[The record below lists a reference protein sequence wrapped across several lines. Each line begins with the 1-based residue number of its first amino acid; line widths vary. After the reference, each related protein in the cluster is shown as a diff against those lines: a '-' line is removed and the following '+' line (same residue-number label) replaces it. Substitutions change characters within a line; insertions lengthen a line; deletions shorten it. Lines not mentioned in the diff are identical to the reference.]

1 MRHWVK
7 ESEKRLSVTG
17 EYDVLVVGGG
27 IAGVAA
33 ALSAARSEA
42 RVALVEKECA
52 LGGLATLGN
61 VVIYLS
67 LCDGMGHQVIKGL
80 GEELLKTSIKDGYA
94 QIPNCW
100 TRRGDR
106 RQRSRHRYRVRFNP
120 ASFILALEELV
131 LRNNVDMYYD
141 TRFCDIVKRGDHL
154 NAIIVENKD
163 GRSAIACRTVVDA
176 SGDADVCARAG
187 EPTVSLG
194 TNSRSGWFFYWSGQ
208 ELKLEPLYK
217 PYDPY
222 GKLVPSSGAG
232 YAGDKADDV
241 TKYVVDTRALIRQR
255 LKKLKRTTDVKFAYP
270 ALLPTIPTFRM
281 TRRLK
286 GEFELN
292 ESDER
297 QIFPDSVGM
306 TGDWRQAGPVY
317 YIPLRALIGVKT
329 ANLIT
334 AGRCISSG
342 TIWDVT
348 RAIPT
353 CAVTGQAAG
362 TAAVLA
368 SRMKSP
374 RFSRID
380 TRTLQKQLRKQSVL
394 VNKRIPLP
402 PITKKEPEQY
412 AEGDAVD
419 RAP

>member
-7 ESEKRLSVTG
+7 EPQKRLSVTT

-33 ALSAARSEA
+33 ALSAARSGA
-42 RVALVEKECA
+42 RVALVEKGCA

-61 VVIYLS
+61 VVVYLP

-94 QIPNCW
+94 RIPDCW
-100 TRRGDR
+100 TCRGNR
-106 RQRSRHRYRVRFNP
+106 RQRARHRYSVRFNP

-131 LRNNVDMYYD
+131 LRNNVELYYD
-141 TRFCDIVKRGDHL
+141 TRFCDVVKRGDHL

-187 EPTVSLG
+187 EPTASLG

-222 GKLVPSSGAG
+222 GKPVPSSGAG
-232 YAGDKADDV
+232 YAGDKAGDV
-241 TKYVVDTRALIRQR
+241 TKHVVDTRALIRQR
-255 LKKLKRTTDVKFAYP
+255 LKKLRPTTGVKLVYP
-270 ALLPTIPTFRM
+270 ALLPTIPTLRM

-297 QIFPDSVGM
+297 QLFPDSVGM
-306 TGDWRQAGPVY
+306 TGDWRKAGPVY

-329 ANLIT
+329 TNLIT
-334 AGRCISSG
+334 AGRCISSA
-342 TIWDVT
+342 TAWDIT
-348 RAIPT
+348 RVIPT

-368 SRMKSP
+368 SHMKPP

-380 TRTLQKQLRKQSVL
+380 IRTLQELLRKQKVL
-394 VNKRIPLP
+394 INKRIPLRP
-402 PITKKEPEQY
+402 MTEKKPEQY
-412 AEGDAVD
+412 AEGDAVIG
-419 RAP
+419 